1 MARDD
6 LLRRYQ
12 EAGTEFIE
20 ATLARAE
27 DLFREVVR
35 IGEAAQKQAVERMED
50 LRDAGRGSN
59 EGLLETIRRELTNQ
73 ISQLSVAT
81 KADLSR
87 IEARIDEMSGGRV
100 SAVKKAPARRSATR
114 KTTAAKTTAAKTAG
128 ARSAATKSATK
139 STTGKSAAKK
149 AAGGGR
155 SSRKAAAKKT
165 TAKKNGASRST
176 SGSGS
181 SS

>member
-1 MARDD
+1 MAKDD

-35 IGEAAQKQAVERMED
+35 IGESAQKQAMERVEE

-73 ISQLSVAT
+73 MSQLSVAT
-81 KADLSR
+81 KADLAR
-87 IEARIDEMSGGRV
+87 IEARIDDISGGRV
-100 SAVKKAPARRSATR
+100 SAVKKAPARRSAAR
-114 KTTAAKTTAAKTAG
+114 KTTAKKTTARATTKS
-128 ARSAATKSATK
+128 SAAKKSSASGSSTRK
-139 STTGKSAAKK
+139 STPRKSAAKK
-149 AAGGGR
+149 
-155 SSRKAAAKKT
+155 S
-165 TAKKNGASRST
+165 GASKATGS
-176 SGSGS
+176 SGS